1 MNELVKR
8 PRPRPGPK
16 KNFSPD
22 SARMNIIN
30 ACRKALTDLVKRG
43 GVSDPELARRIEAGW
58 NPAVELAVMSVQP
71 DLPTPVKTII
81 LKVLLEN
88 GVVSATDQA
97 RLDAG
102 MDGPSQITIHIE
114 GFAQGRSAEA
124 LAAIEPPRVK
134 TGMPA
139 LDVIASDRELTAHRG
154 NSVPT
159 PAPQAPQYQRFH
171 LEGEE
176 VVPDPDGA
184 LPRPVEAEPVE
195 TEVVDGY
202 GVQYRIKRRF

>member
-81 LKVLLEN
+81 LKILLEN

-114 GFAQGRSAEA
+114 GFAQGRSPEA

-139 LDVIASDRELTAHRG
+139 LDVIASDKEVVEHRNSKPTA
-154 NSVPT
+154 
-159 PAPQAPQYQRFH
+159 APVEPQYRRH
-171 LEGEE
+171 HVEGEE
-176 VVPDPDGA
+176 VVPDADGA
-184 LPRPVEAEPVE
+184 IPHPVEVEPAD
-195 TEVVDGY
+195 TEIIDSY
-202 GVQYRIKRRF
+202 GTSYRIKRRF